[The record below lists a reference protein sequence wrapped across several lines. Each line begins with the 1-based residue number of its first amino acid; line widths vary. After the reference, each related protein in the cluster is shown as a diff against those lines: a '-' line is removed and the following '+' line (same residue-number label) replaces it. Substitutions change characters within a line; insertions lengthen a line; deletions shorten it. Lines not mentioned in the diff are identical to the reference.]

1 MAGAGSE
8 SGSRADRSQLC
19 YVTCVSD
26 EKRILIVD
34 DDRDVHQLLV
44 AALAAPNRVIDSA
57 YDGMEGWGFVEA
69 TQYDLVLTDVNMPRL
84 DGLALLARVRGLRPA
99 TKVLVM
105 TVANTPERVIQAIR
119 DQAFAYFSKPFT
131 LDSVE
136 DMVKQALS
144 AAPLED
150 DIEVLSARPNWLEL
164 RLRCKPDTAD
174 RILHFLQEMHIG
186 LPPAEEEGIAMAFR
200 ELLFNAIE
208 HGGKFDPQKTVT
220 ITYVR
225 AERAILYRVRDP
237 GKGFSLD
244 KLPHAAVS
252 NPLDSQVAH
261 VEVRDR
267 LGLRPGGFGIFMTC
281 ELVDELIYNEAGNEV
296 LLIKY
301 LP

>member
-1 MAGAGSE
+1 MFTG
-8 SGSRADRSQLC
+8 
-19 YVTCVSD
+19 VPD

-34 DDRDVHQLLV
+34 DDRDLHQLLV
-44 AALAAPNRVIDSA
+44 AALAAPGRAIDSA

-69 TQYDLVLTDVNMPRL
+69 TPYDLVLTDVNMPRL
-84 DGLALLARVRGLRPA
+84 DGLALLARIRRLRPG

-105 TVANTPERVIQAIR
+105 TVANTPESVIQAIR

-131 LDSVE
+131 LDAVE
-136 DMVKQALS
+136 EMVEEALA
-144 AAPLED
+144 AAPSEN

-164 RLRCKPDTAD
+164 RLRCKADTAD

-186 LPPAEEEGIAMAFR
+186 LAPAEEQAIAMAFR

-208 HGGKFDPQKTVT
+208 HGGEFDPQKTVT

-225 AERAILYRVRDP
+225 TEKAVLYLVRDP
-237 GKGFSLD
+237 GKGFSLE

-252 NPLDSQVAH
+252 NPLDSPAAH
-261 VEVRDR
+261 VEVRNR
-267 LGLRPGGFGIFMTC
+267 LGLRPGGFGIFMTR

-301 LP
+301 LS